1 MKTIKSAKNVTG
13 TKEWAKK
20 NANCVSG
27 CSHDCFYC
35 YARSISVRFRRKTA
49 QTWKNEIVLG
59 AKPIGGKPCRVMFP
73 TTHDITPNTLPV
85 CSNQIQLILDGGHE
99 ILIVSKPHLDCVAAI
114 CKRFKGYKKKILFRF
129 TIGSAANETLKFWE
143 PNAPSLDERLQALK
157 LAHQQGF
164 QTSISCEPMLD
175 DNIEAV
181 VKLVEPYVT
190 TDIWIGKMN
199 HVRARLSHNKATAEV
214 VAAGEALIKMQCDEN
229 IKSLY
234 ARLKNHPKIMWKDTI
249 KKVVGIEAPQASDL
263 ASRWTMRTT
272 E

>member
-1 MKTIKSAKNVTG
+1 M
-13 TKEWAKK
+13 
-20 NANCVSG
+20 
-27 CSHDCFYC
+27 
-35 YARSISVRFRRKTA
+35 
-49 QTWKNEIVLG
+49 
-59 AKPIGGKPCRVMFP
+59 
-73 TTHDITPNTLPV
+73 NTLTQSSTGDSGNHDDNGAGVPVKVLPVCAPPIVCPTQDQTSKHVPPRAPTRQAV